1 MYYITF
7 QSESRKNN
15 MPKNVIQYK
24 KIIKNKTH
32 SLISFKILYNKWLTN
47 R

>member
-24 KIIKNKTH
+24 KIINKTH
-32 SLISFKILYNKWLTN
+32 SLISFKIL
-47 R
+47 